1 MGRSDHDRAI
11 AGLLDVIP
19 LEPSALLI
27 EGEPGIGKTTAW
39 CSSIEEARSRGFAVL
54 SMRADVADSVAA
66 YAGLGDLLRDV
77 GDDFFDALPPPQQR
91 AINRVLLK
99 AETGLATEPHTV
111 AAAFLTVVSALAKE
125 RPLLIAIDD
134 LQWADPSTAFAVG
147 YLARRLPAGAGIL
160 ATRRTDDTDDAA
172 TWTQMPKLRRIVL
185 QPFTLPALAELLR
198 SRLDHPVTRS
208 DVKRI
213 NQLSGGNPFYA
224 IELGL
229 AIVHG
234 SAGADLPRSLS
245 ALVQA
250 RVGGLD
256 AEVRKVL
263 LGAAAL
269 AAPTIDALA
278 AALDLAV
285 DRVAVS
291 LEEAETAGIVGIAG
305 NRVRFTHPLLAY
317 GVYSQASPAAR
328 RATHRQLAAVVD
340 QPEQRARHLALGAT
354 SADPKTI
361 EALDEAA
368 ASARIRG
375 APAAAAELLDLAIG
389 LGADTPER
397 RIRAAE
403 FHFDGGGVPR
413 ARSMLE
419 DTITML
425 APGRLRAAAANLL
438 ATIVMWVDGFRN
450 AATVLEEYIPE
461 AADDAG
467 LSISMLIA
475 FAFTLLNLGR
485 TREALGWADEAVVRA
500 ERFGQP
506 ALLSRALG
514 LRVVLGFMSGQGV
527 DQRALARALALDD
540 GVAAGPVA
548 LLPAVQH
555 ALLRAWTGHLGAAS
569 HELRSIQ
576 RLRLDD
582 GAEGESMF
590 LSYHLAHVAIWRGDF
605 DEARRIAQDTIDSAA
620 HLEGDIAVLTG
631 LTIQSTLH
639 AYAGRIDEARQSAM
653 VALEASVRV
662 EGTQLGGVLIANL
675 GFIEVS
681 LGNYQAALDVLGP
694 IVDMLLAEP
703 AYTEIIVASGVPDA
717 VEAMVRTGRLSDAEH
732 LTKIVEDNGR
742 RLDRPW
748 MLAVGGRCRGMV
760 VAARGDVVGGV
771 DALEAAMSHHDRL
784 AMPFERARTQLELG
798 ALRRRLR
805 QKNVAAADIGSA
817 LNEFER
823 LNTPLWAA
831 RAGRELARVTVQ
843 SSGAGLTTTEQRVAE
858 LVADGLSNRAVASAL
873 LISPK
878 TVGAHLANIYRKLD
892 VHSRTELARWISNGK
907 R

>member
-1 MGRSDHDRAI
+1 ME
-11 AGLLDVIP
+11 LLDVLP

-39 CSSIEEARSRGFAVL
+39 SSSIEEARTRGFAVL
-54 SMRADVADSVAA
+54 SMRSDVAESVAA
-66 YAGLGDLLRDV
+66 YAGLGDLLRNV
-77 GDDFFDALPPPQQR
+77 GDDVFDGLPPPQQR

-160 ATRRTDDTDDAA
+160 ATRRTGDTNDPA
-172 TWTQMPKLRRIVL
+172 TWTQVPKLRRITL
-185 QPFTLPALAELLR
+185 QPFTLPELAELLR
-198 SRLDHPVTRS
+198 SRLDHPVTRT

-213 NQLSGGNPFYA
+213 NELSGGNPFYA

-229 AIVHG
+229 AMVHG

-256 AEVRKVL
+256 AEVRGVL
-263 LGAAAL
+263 LGVAAL
-269 AAPTIDALA
+269 AAPTVDALA
-278 AALDLAV
+278 AALELPV
-285 DRVAVS
+285 DRVAVW

-305 NRVRFTHPLLAY
+305 NRVRFTHPLLAH
-317 GVYSQASPAAR
+317 GVYSQALPASR
-328 RATHRQLAAVVD
+328 RAVHRRLAAVVD
-340 QPEQRARHLALGAT
+340 QPELKARHLALGAT

-368 ASARIRG
+368 ASARTRG

-397 RIRAAE
+397 RIRAAGY
-403 FHFDGGGVPR
+403 HFDGGGVPR

-419 DTITML
+419 DTITTL
-425 APGRLRAAAANLL
+425 PPGPLRAAAANLL
-438 ATIVMWVDGFRN
+438 ATIAMFVDGFRP
-450 AATVLEEYIPE
+450 AATLLEDYIAE
-461 AADDAG
+461 AADDPG
-467 LSISMLIA
+467 LSISMLMA

-485 TREALGWADEAVVRA
+485 TPETLSWADEAVVRA

-514 LRVVLGFMSGQGV
+514 MRVVLGFLSGQGV

-540 GVAAGPVA
+540 AVAVGPPPMQ
-548 LLPAVQH
+548 PAVQH
-555 ALLRAWTGHLGAAS
+555 ALLRAWTGDLDAARDA
-569 HELRSIQ
+569 LRSIQ
-576 RLRLDD
+576 RRHRENGSETD
-582 GAEGESMF
+582 SVF
-590 LSYHLAHVAIWRGDF
+590 ISYHLALVAIWRGDF
-605 DEARRIAQDTIDSAA
+605 DEAQRIAQDTIDTAA
-620 HLEGDIAVLTG
+620 HLEGDIAAFTG
-631 LTIQSTLH
+631 LTIQSMLH
-639 AYAGRIDEARQSAM
+639 TYAGRIDEARETAM
-653 VALEASVRV
+653 VALDASTRAG
-662 EGTQLGGVLIANL
+662 GTQLSGLLIANL

-694 IVDMLLAEP
+694 IIDMLLAEP
-703 AYTEIIVASGVPDA
+703 AYTEIIVASGVSDA

-732 LTKIVEDNGR
+732 LAEIVEDNGR

-760 VAARGDVVGGV
+760 VAARGDVDGGV
-771 DALEAAMSHHDRL
+771 EALEAAMSHHDHL

-817 LNEFER
+817 LKEFER

-831 RAGRELARVTVQ
+831 RARRELARVTVQ
-843 SSGAGLTTTEQRVAE
+843 SSGAELTITERRVAE

-878 TVGAHLANIYRKLD
+878 TVSAHLANIYRKLD
-892 VHSRTELARWISNGK
+892 VHSRTELARWMSNGE